1 MEFSGLQA
9 ARVQALLLRAGVGF
23 CRCAQAVPSS
33 CSSARSTDHP
43 SHIIRYMRLARPCTH
58 MDARSEFDVGH
69 IAGLPTHVSAAADR
83 TARNVLRGEL
93 GSFAAPQPSRA
104 PSRCVGRSARCQ
116 CTRPPMGPCDAT
128 PARNTR
134 PQWGGARRAAT
145 MRCVRENRRGGH
157 LAHAHNCAKCGA
169 PARHECQRYVAGRHT
184 PAAPHSHAMPKSRAE
199 DRVCG
204 GSDT

>member
-1 MEFSGLQA
+1 MEFSGHQA

-83 TARNVLRGEL
+83 TARNVLTIEANWDP
-93 GSFAAPQPSRA
+93 FAAPQPAGGTQANQAADTGTLGYR
-104 PSRCVGRSARCQ
+104 RRRVQQGDV
-116 CTRPPMGPCDAT
+116 CD
-128 PARNTR
+128 
-134 PQWGGARRAAT
+134 
-145 MRCVRENRRGGH
+145 
-157 LAHAHNCAKCGA
+157 
-169 PARHECQRYVAGRHT
+169 
-184 PAAPHSHAMPKSRAE
+184 
-199 DRVCG
+199 
-204 GSDT
+204 